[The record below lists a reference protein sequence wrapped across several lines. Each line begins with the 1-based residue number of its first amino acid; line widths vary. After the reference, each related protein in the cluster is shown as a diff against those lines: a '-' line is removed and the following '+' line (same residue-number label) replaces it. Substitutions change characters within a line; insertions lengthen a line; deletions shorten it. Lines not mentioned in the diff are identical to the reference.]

1 MTKHSKINERERLLR
16 VELAKRTV
24 YAHRGDD
31 DERRLADDSPEVLSI
46 GKKIAD
52 LIEEERLE
60 EAREQLQQELK
71 KYPNEMMFLNIQVIL
86 DGLDKPFGNY
96 DSAKKYCSLLME
108 CAVKKDNIYYTWVAL
123 NNMALIANNEGHDE
137 YSKAMYLAAHF
148 LDRKAIGPLINIAG
162 WNARRNNLEEAQK
175 WIELILEIHPEWP
188 ENDELVTAF
197 KKEESLH
204 NLRSYEPFIKK
215 VLTHISQEQKHG

>member
-24 YAHRGDD
+24 YAHRDDD

-71 KYPNEMMFLNIQVIL
+71 KYPDEMMFLNIQVIL